1 MFKQHPEGL
10 PVLFFTEMWERFSY
24 YGMRALLILFMT
36 ASVATG
42 GMGFD
47 VAKAAAVYGLY
58 TAMAFMMGMP
68 GGWIADK
75 IIGQRNAV
83 FYGGILISIGNLLL
97 VFPSEI
103 SFYIGLV
110 TVVLGTGLLKPN
122 VSAMVGQLYTEG
134 DSRRDAGFSLFYMGI
149 NIGAFAA
156 PLICGYIGETIEW
169 RYGFIP
175 ASVGMVFGLIQ
186 YKLGGSK
193 IGTAGLL
200 PSTHGDPAAV
210 SAHLTSLKK
219 GIAYSFGIF
228 AVVMFLQLSGFISIT
243 PTGLSAVVGYVGA
256 VAAIIF
262 FIWLL
267 TNKEWSLVERQR
279 LAVISIL
286 FLCAALFWSAFEQAG
301 STLNLFAD
309 QSTDRV
315 MFGWEMPTTWFQS
328 FNSFFIFL
336 LAPVFAVVW
345 VKLGKH
351 EPSSP
356 AKFAFG
362 LVFVGLGFLVMVIAA
377 TLSANGEKVSPLWL
391 TLVYFLHTLGE
402 LALSPVGLST
412 VTKLSPTRVVGLMM
426 GVWFLGS
433 AVGNYIGG
441 NLAGLYES
449 LPLPTLFGIV
459 FAFSSGLGLLL
470 FLFVKPIRKMMHGV
484 H

>member
-47 VAKAAAVYGLY
+47 VAKAAAIYGLY

-110 TVVLGTGLLKPN
+110 TVILGTGLLKPN
-122 VSAMVGQLYTEG
+122 VSAMVGQLYAEG

-149 NIGAFAA
+149 NIGAFAS

-200 PSTHGDPAAV
+200 PSTHGDPAAI
-210 SAHLTSLKK
+210 SAHVTSLKK
-219 GIAYSFGIF
+219 GIAYSFGLF
-228 AVVMFLQLSGFISIT
+228 AVVMALQLSGIISIT

-256 VAAIIF
+256 VAAVIF

-267 TNKEWSLVERQR
+267 TNKEWSLIERQR

-336 LAPVFAVVW
+336 LAPVFAVLW
-345 VKLGKH
+345 VKLGKR

-391 TLVYFLHTLGE
+391 TLVYFLHTIGE
-402 LALSPVGLST
+402 LTLSPVGLST

-459 FAFSSGLGLLL
+459 FVFSSGLGLLL

>member
-1 MFKQHPEGL
+1 MFKNHPEGL

-75 IIGQRNAV
+75 IMGQRNAV
-83 FYGGILISIGNLLL
+83 FYGGILISLGNLLL

-200 PSTHGDPAAV
+200 PSTHGDSVAV
-210 SAHLTSLKK
+210 SAHMTSLKK

-228 AVVMFLQLSGFISIT
+228 AIVMFLQLSGFISIT

-267 TNKEWSLVERQR
+267 TNKEWSLIERQR

-336 LAPVFAVVW
+336 LAPVFAIVW
-345 VKLGKH
+345 VKLGKR

-441 NLAGLYES
+441 NLAGLYEA

-459 FAFSSGLGLLL
+459 FAFSTGLGLLL